1 MKKSIFCIFV
11 LVLAQECFSQVGA
24 PTSAS
29 ATIVSIKQILQDA
42 KVDSLLSNK
51 DSIEAFNKIMRERAQ
66 NFKPVKKEIREG
78 SSMDDVREIL
88 GKPKDVIPTDYF
100 PGKEIWVYGK
110 TRIYFLNKKV
120 FHIISPT

>member
-1 MKKSIFCIFV
+1 MKRSIFCIFV

-29 ATIVSIKQILQDA
+29 ATIVSVEQTLKDA
-42 KVDSLLSNK
+42 KIKPLSSRK
-51 DSIEAFNKIMRERAQ
+51 DSINAFDSILLERAK